1 MKFYAIKRYQR
12 DTTERSNELLD
23 VYIVALFTTHDQAN
37 TYLHLTPRRIDLEME
52 IQEIQVSGS
61 IDLGGLEVV
70 RD

>member
-37 TYLHLTPRRIDLEME
+37 TYLHLTPDLEME